1 MRHYLIHKNLPKTDN
16 NHGDEIGI
24 TLEQFYELENNSI
37 EYIDIH
43 NILEYLDIKKF
54 LPILNNKLRLK
65 GKVIIIGGDIDKICE
80 FYLDKYISYDEFANM
95 VFDKTLYPI
104 DYIVNM
110 IKEYFTIETIKT
122 DKVLYYIEFRRKL
135 NDKN

>member
-1 MRHYLIHKNLPKTDN
+1 MI
-16 NHGDEIGI
+16 
-24 TLEQFYELENNSI
+24 
-37 EYIDIH
+37 
-43 NILEYLDIKKF
+43 
-54 LPILNNKLRLK
+54 
-65 GKVIIIGGDIDKICE
+65 
-80 FYLDKYISYDEFANM
+80 
-95 VFDKTLYPI
+95 FDKTLYPI